1 MDAKIWAGHILST
14 DREVSP
20 LFSDAQ
26 LRHFEYLA
34 RTFDLVVVDE
44 CDGAQANM
52 DGRGTPLMKLSGD
65 ADSVWNRLLLD
76 LHAPA
81 AQGRNAFIGG
91 ASIATIM
98 AMSGRFGQ
106 AAERL
111 TAAIVKSPREFR
123 DEYARKLLTGLS
135 LIADMFPLNHGGT
148 AAEDDEEAEAHF
160 VARQAL
166 ERIWDYAAKRVA
178 FREGGE
184 ALRHLNQLQHDEE
197 GEATSEQI
205 GRAHV

>member
-1 MDAKIWAGHILST
+1 MDATVWAGHILST
-14 DREVSP
+14 DREISP

-34 RTFDLVVVDE
+34 RTFDLIVVDE

-65 ADSVWNRLLLD
+65 ANSVWNRLLLD

-81 AQGRNAFIGG
+81 AQGRNAFVGG
-91 ASIATIM
+91 ASIAAIM
-98 AMSGRFGQ
+98 AMSGRFGT

-111 TAAIVKSPREFR
+111 TAAIVSSPKDFR

-135 LIADMFPLNHGGT
+135 LIADLFPPPGE
-148 AAEDDEEAEAHF
+148 ADDEETETLGERDF
-160 VARQAL
+160 AR
-166 ERIWDYAAKRVA
+166 AA
-178 FREGGE
+178 
-184 ALRHLNQLQHDEE
+184 ALR
-197 GEATSEQI
+197 A
-205 GRAHV
+205 RAAPSPTQWSRHSG